1 MATTPADKPGGD
13 AQPQNSSPVGL
24 NRTCQSNLKKC
35 TRCLKLDMEC
45 VFLPPAIKKTRKRN
59 EARIKELERKFQQIQ
74 ESIGDGRGAP
84 PVSLSSLAGEIGI
97 PLATRSDDR
106 SPAATSATADTF
118 LSTTSTDGASPDPLS
133 TGLVG
138 HKQAEGLYW
147 AFCHSF
153 APLYPIVHVP
163 ESLTCEATRRV
174 RPALFR
180 AILTVASTSI
190 DPSLSRA
197 LFLDTGKYLAA
208 KAVVAGEKS
217 LDLIQALL
225 VLSTWQQPPEKFQGL
240 KFSQHAQMAATMVM
254 DLQSS
259 NEEQYKVPGPELTLI
274 PSDHLLETCRSF
286 LACYFLCSSIALS
299 FRRPSV
305 LRYGPWVERCI
316 KTIEM
321 APFLHLED
329 SRLLAWVKLQRLAE
343 ESLAMVGFDEASPV
357 DFSDARTRFIL
368 KHCGDSVTRWRQ
380 SIAEDIMC
388 GPLKIHY
395 QMILV
400 SLNEP
405 SLYNDHEISDFRP
418 PYIIRALPLV
428 RKPPSTGQMK
438 GMGAV
443 TQCAV
448 SAQHL
453 ISSFLDLSVEALRSV
468 PVITYTRMAYAVIVL
483 VKVYVSGQAQNGQG
497 DTVLDPEWMPKQF
510 LLRIMNKLD
519 LAAGPQRLDIP
530 VAFHCILSNLARW
543 CTNNLGQHG
552 ISDQVIEPLVH
563 LWNKASIGDTSSGT
577 DDARHLM
584 VPSVSQ
590 HGLSEA
596 AVQDPPSTCSSWGEF
611 SLLGDVYLGSLDGVS
626 LPGVM
631 NHVPEF
637 DFDGWDM
644 GSSSG

>member
-1 MATTPADKPGGD
+1 MD
-13 AQPQNSSPVGL
+13 
-24 NRTCQSNLKKC
+24 
-35 TRCLKLDMEC
+35 C

-74 ESIGDGRGAP
+74 ASIG
-84 PVSLSSLAGEIGI
+84 PVADLDI
-97 PLATRSDDR
+97 PFAARSDDP
-106 SPAATSATADTF
+106 SPAATSGTVDTLLSAT
-118 LSTTSTDGASPDPLS
+118 SSDGASPDPLS

-138 HKQAEGLYW
+138 HKQAEELYW

-163 ESLTCEATRRV
+163 ESWTYEATRRV

-180 AILTVASTSI
+180 AILTAASTST
-190 DPSLSRA
+190 DPSLSPA
-197 LFLDTGKYLAA
+197 LFVDTGKYLAA
-208 KAVVAGEKS
+208 KVVVAGEKS

-259 NEEQYKVPGPELTLI
+259 NDEQYKIPEPDQTMM
-274 PSDHLLETCRSF
+274 PSDNLLETCRSF
-286 LACYFLCSSIALS
+286 PACYFLCSSIALS

-316 KTIEM
+316 KTLEM
-321 APFLHLED
+321 APFLHLND

-380 SIAEDIMC
+380 SIAKDIMC
-388 GPLKIHY
+388 GPLEIHY
-395 QMILV
+395 HMILV
-400 SLNEP
+400 SLSEP

-418 PYIIRALPLV
+418 PYVIRALPLAK
-428 RKPPSTGQMK
+428 KPPSTGQMK
-438 GMGAV
+438 GTGAV

-453 ISSFLDLSVEALRSV
+453 ISSFLDLSVEVLRSV

-483 VKVYVSGQAQNGQG
+483 VKVYVSGQAQSGRDG
-497 DTVLDPEWMPKQF
+497 AVLDHEWMPKQF
-510 LLRIMNKLD
+510 LVRIIEKVN

-530 VAFHCILSNLARW
+530 VAFHCILSNLDRW
-543 CTNNLGQHG
+543 CSNHLGRHAF
-552 ISDQVIEPLVH
+552 SDQVIEPLVH
-563 LWNKASIGDTSSGT
+563 LWKKASISETSSGP
-577 DDARHLM
+577 DDPRHLV
-584 VPSVSQ
+584 VPSGSQ
-590 HGLSEA
+590 YGPGETT
-596 AVQDPPSTCSSWGEF
+596 VQGPPSTSCSSWEEF
-611 SLLGDVYLGSLDGVS
+611 SLLGDVYLGSLDGGS
-626 LPGVM
+626 LSGVM
-631 NHVPEF
+631 NLVPEF

-644 GSSSG
+644 GNSSS

>member
-13 AQPQNSSPVGL
+13 AQSQNSSPVGL
-24 NRTCQSNLKKC
+24 NRTCQSNTKKC

-74 ESIGDGRGAP
+74 ESIGDGRGTP
-84 PVSLSSLAGEIGI
+84 PVSLSSLARDIGI
-97 PLATRSDDR
+97 PFATRSDDR
-106 SPAATSATADTF
+106 SPAATSATADTL
-118 LSTTSTDGASPDPLS
+118 LSTASTDGASPGPLS

-138 HKQAEGLYW
+138 HNQAEGLYW

-180 AILTVASTSI
+180 ATLTVASTSI

-259 NEEQYKVPGPELTLI
+259 NEEQYKIPEPEPTVI

-321 APFLHLED
+321 APFLHLND

-343 ESLAMVGFDEASPV
+343 EGLAMVGFDEASSV

-388 GPLKIHY
+388 GPLEIHY

-418 PYIIRALPLV
+418 PYIIRALPL
-428 RKPPSTGQMK
+428 
-438 GMGAV
+438 
-443 TQCAV
+443 CAV

-453 ISSFLDLSVEALRSV
+453 ISSFLGLSVEALRSV
-468 PVITYTRMAYAVIVL
+468 PVITYTRMAHAVIVL
-483 VKVYVSGQAQNGQG
+483 VKVHVSSQAQSGQG
-497 DTVLDPEWMPKQF
+497 DTVLDQEWMPKQF
-510 LLRIMNKLD
+510 LLRIMNRLE
-519 LAAGPQRLDIP
+519 LAAGQQRLDVP
-530 VAFHCILSNLARW
+530 VAFHCILSNLTRW
-543 CTNNLGQHG
+543 CDNNLGQHDL
-552 ISDQVIEPLVH
+552 SDQVIEPLVH
-563 LWNKASIGDTSSGT
+563 LWNKASISDTSSGT

-584 VPSVSQ
+584 VPSGSQ
-590 HGLSEA
+590 YGLSEA
-596 AVQDPPSTCSSWGEF
+596 TVQDPPATSCSSWGEF
-611 SLLGDVYLGSLDGVS
+611 SLLGDVYLGSLDGAS

-644 GSSSG
+644 GNSSG